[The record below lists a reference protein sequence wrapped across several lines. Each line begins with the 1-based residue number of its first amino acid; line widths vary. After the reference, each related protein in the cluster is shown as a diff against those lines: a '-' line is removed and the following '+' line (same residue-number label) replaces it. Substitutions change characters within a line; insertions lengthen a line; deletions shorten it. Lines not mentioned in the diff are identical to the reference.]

1 MSVSGNR
8 ARRLRRVLAI
18 PITVLFVWAYAAP
31 AVAVFPFRGTGADDS
46 DPYAYQNYMFIAPSQ
61 YPPGDLGGDDWKY
74 SSKNACDLYSPKH
87 ENCNPAIN
95 ANAQELN
102 GVTGASI
109 DLAWEKTTG
118 RPDVV
123 IAVHDSGIQWRN
135 LGAMRDLNNKVWL
148 NRGELPLPD
157 WGTGHPN
164 DAYDR
169 NADGIFNIKDYC
181 PDWEDENNCGGTGDS
196 RVRGAVAS
204 ADTDYNANG
213 IIDPED
219 LIFKFSDGVDTDTNG
234 YKDDFVG
241 WDTYEDDNDPYDEV
255 DYGHGT
261 GEARDSTAEVNNGGD
276 AGVCPNCMV
285 MPMRVGDSFI
295 ADVNNFAE
303 GVVYATDNGASV
315 IQSALGTLNSSRFA
329 QQAIDYAYR
338 RGVVLIA
345 SAADESAGHHNQ
357 PSVLEHGVTFNSIG
371 EPEDLG
377 GEPPGIASYLQFR
390 GCTNYGAYITA
401 AVPSNSCSSE
411 AVGRTSGMAG
421 LIYASARNQVAKGQ
435 LDDYGTLDGAGGVP
449 AGRAVSAEEIDQ
461 IISTT
466 ADDIN
471 FVTPVLYTARPDL
484 ADTERYPATAGW
496 DPFFGY
502 GRVNAKKMVD
512 TVIGGKIPPEAD
524 ITTPKWFATVDPGA
538 ANVVIAGTVA
548 ARRSAK
554 YSYAVKWGVWSWR
567 DNNAD
572 PAYVTTGVTMT
583 NLGDQTA
590 PISGNLAT
598 ISSSSIAAAL
608 LIANG
613 PVGTSSGPAVDP
625 ATGRGD
631 HENRQFPDKFGII
644 VQLEVTA
651 KDAAGAAVPGVAK
664 GIGTKNFNF
673 HSDPALIAGFPK
685 DLQGDGAAPPRFAD
699 LNNDGKDELIVATSN
714 GEVHAY
720 TSTGGELPGWPVYAW
735 PQPQHASPGYSSGE
749 ISTPA
754 RAAILRS
761 PAVGDLNRDGE
772 LEVVFGDFQG
782 RLHAVDRFGVALPG
796 FPVRTN
802 PNYSAPQAD
811 ERAAGYYAANPG
823 LVPGDYLGPGALP
836 NNPDLVPD
844 LVNQRSKLNRTTR
857 WFLPGPTL
865 ANLDGTDDDDLEIL
879 AGAGDR
885 HIYAFNLGGSKVPGW
900 PVFLRDPAKFDTGDG
915 VSPLTRRVFDN
926 DGPDR
931 ENSGQVIVSP
941 AVGDINGD
949 GTLDVLATVNEQY
962 VEAPNTDDNLLQITS
977 AAGLEAGNNRLYAL
991 FSDGSLHGAGP
1002 GSPANGHPNI
1012 NAYMPGWP
1020 AKIATAAIDLL
1031 PVVGEGPDGSPIIG
1045 NVNGGNTLEVGIFG
1059 VAGPAYI
1066 LNSAGASIY
1075 GKDPQGRDRTLLM
1088 SSVGAG
1094 SNSADSPSVP
1104 AVGGAIFTNLG
1115 TGLSLAAP
1123 AAGLGKLVDLALPD
1137 DQLNSDNHLS
1147 IWELGGSRAQLPAFP
1162 REVNDLHFLSTPA
1175 SADIDGDSLEEVLD
1189 GTAYSDF
1196 HAFSAAG
1203 TEPGLNTL
1211 SADGW
1216 PKFTGGWS
1224 VGAPSVGDFNGD
1236 GMRDISFSTR
1246 EGNLFA
1252 WNGNGADNCSP
1263 ATWPEFGHDGW
1274 MTNNVG
1280 TDAVRPRKISNL
1292 SFSVASSTV
1301 TMSWTAPGDDGMCG
1315 TAQSYD
1321 IRYSTSPITPANF
1334 ASATQFTTGVPN
1346 PGTPSATQ
1354 TFAFAHQPCRD
1365 RYVAIRTWDANPA
1378 TDTQSNPANPSAIS
1392 NVILV
1397 PGQGSASCIA
1407 LEPSDAARVIGTDHT
1422 VTATVLGDTGQPF
1435 VGATVTFTVAGTGAE
1450 SPVSGSGVTNGDGK
1464 VTFTFTSTT
1473 TGVSVVTARVTF
1485 DSISVSDVALVT
1497 WLPEPPAYVSLVPT
1511 RILDTRDGTGSCAP
1525 SCLGPLEANQ
1535 PRAIQITGSEGV
1547 PASGVSSVVLNVTVT
1562 NPTES
1567 SHLTVYPSGET
1578 RPNASN
1584 LNYMPGLTVANL
1596 VKVKL
1601 GADGKVTIDN
1611 FAGATD
1617 VIFDVAGYYTDGS
1630 SIVDSGSYTPLNPAR
1645 ILDTRS
1651 GNGGFSAAV
1660 GPGQTIDVQITGR
1673 GLIPTNGVSAAAIN
1687 VTAVDAGGVGHLTV
1701 WPAGAVRPE
1710 TSNLNFDATNST
1722 VPNMAILKP
1731 GVGGKVSVRNGGSTG
1746 TIHVI
1751 FDVAGWYNDDTV
1763 LVEGGE
1769 FDPLTPVRILDTRE
1783 SGLVELG
1790 PGESRDIQ
1798 VSGLGGVP
1806 PGAGAVVM
1814 NVTAVDPTGFGH
1826 LTLFPADATLPT
1838 ASNLNFRPGQT
1849 VPNLVMVRLSPDGKV
1864 TIHNGSPTGTVHV
1877 IFDAAGWFAT

>member
-1 MSVSGNR
+1 M
-8 ARRLRRVLAI
+8 RVLAI

-31 AVAVFPFRGTGADDS
+31 AAAVFPFKGTGADDS

-61 YPPGDLGGDDWKY
+61 YPPSDLGGDDWKY
-74 SSKNACDLYSPKH
+74 SSKTACDLYSPQH
-87 ENCNPAIN
+87 VNCSPAIE
-95 ANAQELN
+95 ANPQELY

-135 LGAMRDLNNKVWL
+135 LGAMRDLNNKTWL

-157 WGTGHPN
+157 WGTGHPS
-164 DAYDR
+164 DPYDR

-181 PDWEDENNCGGTGDS
+181 PDWESENDCGGTGDS
-196 RVRGAVAS
+196 RVRGAAGS

-219 LIFKFSDGVDTDTNG
+219 LIFKFSDGVDSDTNG

-261 GEARDSTAEVNNGGD
+261 GEARDSTAEVNNGGN

-285 MPMRVGDSFI
+285 MHMRVGDSFI
-295 ADVNNFAE
+295 GDVNNFAE

-371 EPEDLG
+371 EPQVPG
-377 GEPPGIASYLQFR
+377 GIASYLQFR

-484 ADTERYPATAGW
+484 ADTERYPATTGW

-524 ITTPKWFATVDPGA
+524 ITTPKWFATVDPAA

-548 ARRSAK
+548 ARRAVK

-567 DNNAD
+567 DNNAA
-572 PAYVTTGVTMT
+572 PSYVTTGVTLT
-583 NLGDQTA
+583 NTADQTA
-590 PISGNLAT
+590 PISGTLAT

-613 PVGTSSGPAVDP
+613 PVGTTSGPAVDP
-625 ATGRGD
+625 STGRGD

-651 KDAAGAAVPGVAK
+651 KDAAGVAVPGVAK

-673 HSDPALIAGFPK
+673 HSDTALIAGFPK

-735 PQPQHASPGYSSGE
+735 PQPQHASAGYSSGE

-811 ERAAGYYAANPG
+811 ERAAGYYAANPA

-836 NNPDLVPD
+836 NNPDFVPD

-865 ANLDGTDDDDLEIL
+865 ANLDGTDDDLEIL

-885 HIYAFNLGGSKVPGW
+885 HIYAFNVDGSKVPGW
-900 PVFLRDPAKFDTGDG
+900 PVFLRDPAKFDAGDG
-915 VSPLTRRVFDN
+915 VAPFTRRVFDN

-941 AVGDINGD
+941 AVGDIDGN

-962 VEAPNTDDNLLQITS
+962 VEPPNTDDNLLQIT
-977 AAGLEAGNNRLYAL
+977 GEVLTPGNNRLYAI
-991 FSDGSLHGAGP
+991 FSDGSLHDAGP
-1002 GSPANGHPNI
+1002 GSPANGHPNV

-1020 AKIATAAIDLL
+1020 ARIATAAIDLL

-1045 NVNGGNTLEVGIFG
+1045 NVNGGNTLEIGIFG

-1066 LNSAGASIY
+1066 LNSAGDSIY
-1075 GKDPQGRDRTLLM
+1075 GQDNQGRDRTLLM

-1094 SNSADSPSVP
+1094 SNSADSPSIP

-1115 TGLSLAAP
+1115 TGLSLAVP
-1123 AAGLGKLVDLALPD
+1123 AVGLGKLVDLALPD
-1137 DQLNSDNHLS
+1137 DQLMSDNHLS
-1147 IWELGGSRAQLPAFP
+1147 VWELGGSRAQLPAFP

-1175 SADIDGDSLEEVLD
+1175 SADIDGDGFEEVLD

-1252 WNGNGADNCSP
+1252 WNGNGANNCRP

-1292 SFSVASSTV
+1292 SFSVASATV
-1301 TMSWTAPGDDGMCG
+1301 TMSWAAPGDDGMCG

-1334 ASATQFTTGVPN
+1334 ASATPFATGVPN
-1346 PGTPSATQ
+1346 PGTPGATQ
-1354 TFAFAHQPCRD
+1354 TFAFGLQPCRD

-1397 PGQGSASCIA
+1397 PGQSSTSCIA

-1435 VGATVTFTVAGTGAE
+1435 AGATVTFTVTGTGAE
-1450 SPVSGSGVTNGDGK
+1450 SPVSGSGVTDGNGS
-1464 VTFTFTSTT
+1464 VPFTFTSTT
-1473 TGVSVVTARVTF
+1473 TGVSVVTASVTLG
-1485 DSISVSDVALVT
+1485 SISATDVALVT
-1497 WLPEPPAYVSLVPT
+1497 WLPEPPAFVPLVPS
-1511 RILDTRDGTGSCAP
+1511 RILDTRDGTGSCTPA
-1525 SCLGPLEANQ
+1525 CLGPLEADQ
-1535 PRAIQITGSEGV
+1535 SRTIQITGRGGV

-1562 NPTES
+1562 EPTAAGF
-1567 SHLTVYPSGET
+1567 LTVYPSGSP
-1578 RPNASN
+1578 RPPTSN
-1584 LNYMPGLTVANL
+1584 LNFVPGQTVPNL

-1601 GADGKVTIDN
+1601 GPDGKVE
-1611 FAGATD
+1611 
-1617 VIFDVAGYYTDGS
+1617 VY
-1630 SIVDSGSYTPLNPAR
+1630 
-1645 ILDTRS
+1645 
-1651 GNGGFSAAV
+1651 
-1660 GPGQTIDVQITGR
+1660 
-1673 GLIPTNGVSAAAIN
+1673 
-1687 VTAVDAGGVGHLTV
+1687 
-1701 WPAGAVRPE
+1701 
-1710 TSNLNFDATNST
+1710 NS
-1722 VPNMAILKP
+1722 
-1731 GVGGKVSVRNGGSTG
+1731 GGSTQ
-1746 TIHVI
+1746 VI
-1751 FDVAGWYNDDTV
+1751 FDVAGWYSDGSQVSDH
-1763 LVEGGE
+1763 GA
-1769 FDPLTPVRILDTRE
+1769 FTPVTPARILDTRRGAGIPVAPGSSINVQVQGE
-1783 SGLVELG
+1783 GGLPAAGVAAAAMNVTVDGPRSSGYLTVWPAGFTRPLASNLNFVPGQTVPNMAIVKTGTAGQVSVYNGGTGTVHVIIDVAGWYNDNTITVNGGGYDSLVPDRIFDTRDTVALA
-1790 PGESRDIQ
+1790 PGEEREVQIT
-1798 VSGLGGVP
+1798 GLGGVP
-1806 PGAGAVVM
+1806 GAGVGAVVM
-1814 NVTAVDPTGFGH
+1814 NTTVTEPGDIGY
-1826 LTLFPADATLPT
+1826 LTVYPAGTDRPL
-1838 ASNLNFRPGQT
+1838 ASNLNFIGGQT
-1849 VPNLVMVRLSPDGKV
+1849 VPNLVMVKVGTGGKV
-1864 TIHNGSPTGTVHV
+1864 VLYNGSASSVQV
-1877 IFDAAGWFAT
+1877 ILDVAGWFAPALT